1 MPRAVLP
8 QPGNLV
14 YWVLLHLWSAPM
26 NKVLVEKRDGYA
38 IVTLNRPAEM
48 NALSRELRSDFVAAF
63 DACTSDEAVRVIILT
78 GNGRAFCAGFDLKEL
93 ASSAAQDASKEAD
106 NTIARAM
113 ERFEGPIIGAING
126 HAVTGGFEM
135 ALACDILIASDNA
148 RFADTHA
155 RVGILP
161 GWGLSQKL
169 PRLIG
174 LSRAKEISF
183 TGVPVGAQQAHEWG
197 LVNHVVKPH
206 DLLSHAIE
214 MAENMCACVPYL
226 LKQYKAQIDQG
237 YSMPYQQ
244 ALLWEEQQAIESA
257 KRATTGVIAGRRDT
271 VMRQGRREKDE
282 G

>member
-1 MPRAVLP
+1 MKK
-8 QPGNLV
+8 
-14 YWVLLHLWSAPM
+14 VLL
-26 NKVLVEKRDGYA
+26 EKRDGYA
-38 IVTLNRPAEM
+38 IVRLNRPDEM

-63 DACTSDEAVRVIILT
+63 DACTSDESIRVIILT

-93 ASSAAQDASKEAD
+93 ANSAEQDASQEAD

-183 TGVPVGAQQAHEWG
+183 TGVPVCAQQAYEWG
-197 LVNHVVKPH
+197 LVNHVVKQ
-206 DLLSHAIE
+206 DGLLSSAIE
-214 MAENMCACVPYL
+214 MAENMCACVPHI
-226 LKQYKAQIDQG
+226 LKQYKALIDQG

-257 KRATTGVIAGRRDT
+257 KRSTAAVIAGRREA
-271 VMRQGRREKDE
+271 VINRGRSEKDE